1 MRLPIKEM
9 KKRFTDGLRWVCKA
23 GIIAS
28 DCLENDGLWLW
39 DWHWYFDC
47 DWDWISGEWFPG
59 WHLAF
64 KVPNFF
70 GEHGVSSGW
79 RADLFAKPPARHL
92 HLHRSSNTH
101 FNSSCARARPICLEF
116 FSPFC
121 SSSRRS
127 SFTWWHLLHSSD
139 SSKYLQIYV
148 DPGNWDGAAALA
160 TTVVE
165 WHLMSG
171 DWSSSYCHFHR
182 CSAAWCGA
190 VQCGAVWLCALLL
203 QWPACRTKTREIGTD
218 KVPGTIAD
226 QRTPDQRQSSWSYA
240 RWPCNWR
247 GSSSSC
253 SSSSSICYSKIY
265 LSDAKPCGW
274 YASFTLFCFVTF
286 RFVAC
291 LCHIF
296 YFCFLYSLLFSTAVI
311 WLDLFKLTHGH
322 RCWWWCWCKLHS
334 LQFKLKLKFMGG
346 HCTCAIIRLLGELFH
361 GLSHYCIQLWAPLEA
376 TYHISIGST
385 YINSQLIASK
395 ETCL

>member
-1 MRLPIKEM
+1 M

-28 DCLENDGLWLW
+28 DCLENDGLGLW

-101 FNSSCARARPICLEF
+101 FNSSCARARQICLEF

-121 SSSRRS
+121 SNSRRS

-190 VQCGAVWLCALLL
+190 VQCGAVWLCA
-203 QWPACRTKTREIGTD
+203 T
-218 KVPGTIAD
+218 V
-226 QRTPDQRQSSWSYA
+226 
-240 RWPCNWR
+240 
-247 GSSSSC
+247 
-253 SSSSSICYSKIY
+253 
-265 LSDAKPCGW
+265 
-274 YASFTLFCFVTF
+274 
-286 RFVAC
+286 
-291 LCHIF
+291 
-296 YFCFLYSLLFSTAVI
+296 TAVARMSDENQRD
-311 WLDLFKLTHGH
+311 WDGQGT
-322 RCWWWCWCKLHS
+322 RDDCRPENPRPE
-334 LQFKLKLKFMGG
+334 
-346 HCTCAIIRLLGELFH
+346 T
-361 GLSHYCIQLWAPLEA
+361 IQLELCTMAM
-376 TYHISIGST
+376 
-385 YINSQLIASK
+385 QLAWQQQ
-395 ETCL
+395 